1 MSRAYLGA
9 MTPAS
14 TGIRWLVIFLAF
26 LGTTI
31 SYVDRACLG
40 VAMPAMQHELNLDH
54 RAVGAVLGAF
64 FWTYALGQLPSGW
77 LVDRIG
83 ARLAYAGAMLAWSL
97 ATAATALA
105 RGFTSLFGLRVL
117 LGAGEAPAYPT
128 NAKVVAEWF
137 PQRERAFATS
147 IFDNGAR
154 VGSALA
160 LPIVSAAVFYLGWRA
175 SFVVTGALGLAW
187 AIGWY
192 AFYRKP
198 MEHPWVND
206 AERALIRES
215 SAAAVLERGDVP
227 PTTPIRWLDL
237 FRYRT
242 VWGMMLGFFCLSF
255 VIYFFI
261 TWFPMYLVRARGFTL
276 LKLGI
281 YGTVPAL
288 FAIPCGYLGGYV
300 SDSLLRRGL
309 RLTWARKI
317 PIVIGMTVA
326 SSIALAVVVPSAAWA
341 LALLALCYGSLTFA
355 AASIWSL
362 PADIAPTPGHVGSIG
377 GIQNFASNLAGIGI
391 ANFVGFMLS
400 QTGGFVAALL
410 VAGGFA
416 ILGAVSYL
424 LIVGE
429 IEPLPALPQRR
440 PQTASIAP

>member
-1 MSRAYLGA
+1 
-9 MTPAS
+9 MTRTP
-14 TGIRWLVIFLAF
+14 TGIRWLVILLAF
-26 LGTTI
+26 VGTTI
-31 SYVDRACLG
+31 SYVDRACIG
-40 VAMPAMQHELNLDH
+40 VAIPAIQQDLKLDP

-77 LVDRIG
+77 IVDRIS
-83 ARLAYAGAMLAWSL
+83 ARLAYAGAMLGWSL
-97 ATAATALA
+97 FTAATSLA
-105 RGFTSLFGLRVL
+105 SGFASLFGLRLL
-117 LGAGEAPAYPT
+117 LGAGEAPAYPS

-137 PQRERAFATS
+137 PRHERAFATS

-160 LPIVSAAVFYLGWRA
+160 LPIVSAAIYCFGWRA
-175 SFVVTGALGLAW
+175 SFVVTGALGLVW

-206 AERALIRES
+206 AERNIIAQS
-215 SAAAVLERGDVP
+215 SPGAAHRTDACLAA
-227 PTTPIRWLDL
+227 TPIRWLDL

-242 VWGMMLGFFCLSF
+242 VWGMMFGFFCLSF

-261 TWFPMYLVRARGFTL
+261 TWFPTYLVRARGFTL
-276 LKLGI
+276 LKLGM
-281 YGTVPAL
+281 YGTIPAL

-309 RLTWARKI
+309 KLTWARKI

-362 PADIAPTPGHVGSIG
+362 PADVAPTPGHVGSLG
-377 GIQNFASNLAGIGI
+377 GIQNFASNLAGVGI
-391 ANFVGFMLS
+391 SNFVGVMLS
-400 QTGGFVAALL
+400 KTGGFVAALL
-410 VAGGFA
+410 VAGAFA
-416 ILGAVSYL
+416 LLGACSYL
-424 LIVGE
+424 FIVGE
-429 IEPLPALPQRR
+429 IEPLPPRSALP
-440 PQTASIAP
+440 SS

>member
-1 MSRAYLGA
+1 MKR
-9 MTPAS
+9 TS
-14 TGIRWLVIFLAF
+14 TGIRWLVILLAF

-31 SYVDRACLG
+31 SYIDRACLG
-40 VAMPAMQHELNLDH
+40 VAIPAIEQDLKLDPA
-54 RAVGAVLGAF
+54 AVGAVLGAF

-83 ARLAYAGAMLAWSL
+83 ARLAYATAMVCWSFF
-97 ATAATALA
+97 TAATSLA
-105 RGFTSLFGLRVL
+105 RGYASLFGLRLL
-117 LGAGEAPAYPT
+117 LGAGESPAYPT
-128 NAKVVAEWF
+128 NAKVVSEWF
-137 PQRERAFATS
+137 PRNERAFATS

-160 LPIVSAAVFYLGWRA
+160 LPIVSAVIYFFGWRA
-175 SFVVTGALGLAW
+175 SFVAVGSMGLLW

-198 MEHPWVND
+198 AEHSWVND
-206 AERALIRES
+206 AERRIINSPADDTAHRNES
-215 SAAAVLERGDVP
+215 ANIAA
-227 PTTPIRWLDL
+227 PIRWRDL

-261 TWFPMYLVRARGFTL
+261 TWFPTYLVRARGFTL

-281 YGTVPAL
+281 YGTIPAL

-300 SDSLLRRGL
+300 SDTLVRRGVK
-309 RLTWARKI
+309 LTWARKI
-317 PIVIGMTVA
+317 PIVIGMTTA

-341 LALLALCYGSLTFA
+341 LGLLALCYGSLTFA

-362 PADIAPTPGHVGSIG
+362 PADVAPTPGHVASIG
-377 GIQNFASNLAGIGI
+377 GIQNFASNLAGVGI
-391 ANFVGFMLS
+391 SSFVGVMLS
-400 QTGGFVAALL
+400 KTGGFVTALL

-416 ILGAVSYL
+416 ILGACSYL
-424 LIVGE
+424 FIVGE
-429 IEPLPALPQRR
+429 IEPLPSRR
-440 PQTASIAP
+440 P

>member
-1 MSRAYLGA
+1 MKR
-9 MTPAS
+9 TS
-14 TGIRWLVIFLAF
+14 TGVRWLVILLAF

-31 SYVDRACLG
+31 SYIDRACLG
-40 VAMPAMQHELNLDH
+40 VAIPAIERDLKLDPST
-54 RAVGAVLGAF
+54 VGAVLGAF

-83 ARLAYAGAMLAWSL
+83 ARLSYTIAMLCWSVF
-97 ATAATALA
+97 TAATSLA
-105 RGFTSLFGLRVL
+105 RGFASLFGLRLL
-117 LGAGEAPAYPT
+117 LGAGESPAYPT

-137 PQRERAFATS
+137 PRSERAFATS

-160 LPIVSAAVFYLGWRA
+160 LPIVSAVIYFFGWRA
-175 SFVVTGALGLAW
+175 SFIVTGSMGLLW

-192 AFYRKP
+192 VFYRQP
-198 MEHPWVND
+198 SEHTWVND
-206 AERALIRES
+206 AERLIINSPSEGSVTRSE
-215 SAAAVLERGDVP
+215 AAKPV
-227 PTTPIRWLDL
+227 TPIRWRDL

-261 TWFPMYLVRARGFTL
+261 TWFPTYLVRARGFTL
-276 LKLGI
+276 LRLGI
-281 YGTVPAL
+281 YGTIPAL

-300 SDSLLRRGL
+300 SDILVRRGV

-317 PIVIGMTVA
+317 PIVIGMTTA

-362 PADIAPTPGHVGSIG
+362 PADVAPTPGHVGSIG
-377 GIQNFASNLAGIGI
+377 GIQNFASNLAGVGI
-391 ANFVGFMLS
+391 SNFVGLMLER
-400 QTGGFVAALL
+400 TGGFVAALL

-416 ILGAVSYL
+416 ILGACSYL
-424 LIVGE
+424 FIVGE
-429 IEPLPALPQRR
+429 IEPLTQRQ
-440 PQTASIAP
+440 P